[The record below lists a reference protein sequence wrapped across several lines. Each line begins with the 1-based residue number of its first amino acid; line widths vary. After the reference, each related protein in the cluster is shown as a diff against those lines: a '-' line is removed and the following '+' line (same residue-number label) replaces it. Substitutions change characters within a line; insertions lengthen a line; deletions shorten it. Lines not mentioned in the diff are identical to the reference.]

1 MNTEM
6 QTKIREWEAERDRN
20 LRIHCPLVA
29 AKFQRWIDRAKK
41 EDGNKNTNNK
51 KGGQSMR
58 NKLTVN
64 DLPADVVE
72 RMKKMINE
80 DRRKAVVVDGKIVK
94 ADTWYRLEN
103 GELVEVD

>member
-41 EDGNKNTNNK
+41 GNDIPHSQPCDKNFNK
-51 KGGQSMR
+51 KAYS
-58 NKLTVN
+58 
-64 DLPADVVE
+64 
-72 RMKKMINE
+72 
-80 DRRKAVVVDGKIVK
+80 
-94 ADTWYRLEN
+94 
-103 GELVEVD
+103 